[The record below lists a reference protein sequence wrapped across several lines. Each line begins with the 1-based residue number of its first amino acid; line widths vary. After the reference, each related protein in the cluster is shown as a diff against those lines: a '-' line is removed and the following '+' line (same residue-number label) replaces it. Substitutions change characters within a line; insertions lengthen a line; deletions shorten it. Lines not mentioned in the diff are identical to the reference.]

1 MIFFGGN
8 IMEWCLSI
16 LAKIQNCS
24 SLERQLEDIQTKE
37 LKLKLQ
43 NKPLI
48 FVIIAQ
54 KFNNLLQTIEK
65 MLRL

>member
-1 MIFFGGN
+1 MIFFWGN
-8 IMEWCLSI
+8 IMEWWLSI

>member
-1 MIFFGGN
+1 
-8 IMEWCLSI
+8 MEWCLSI

-24 SLERQLEDIQTKE
+24 PLERQLEDIQTKE